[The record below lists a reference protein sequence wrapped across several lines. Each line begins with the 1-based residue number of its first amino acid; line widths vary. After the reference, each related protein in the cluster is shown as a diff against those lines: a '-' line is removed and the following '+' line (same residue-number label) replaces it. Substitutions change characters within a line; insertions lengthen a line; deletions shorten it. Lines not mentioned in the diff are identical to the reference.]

1 MSVPFPGMQAGS
13 AMTGQQL
20 QSYYAA
26 MAQQQAQQAQQ
37 LQLQAQ
43 LTGST
48 AYGGVYGQ
56 AQAQAAMYGQQMYPQ
71 TAYGQHYAQVISSY
85 PSDTICARAELEL
98 LSVPQLEF

>member
-26 MAQQQAQQAQQ
+26 VAQQQQAQLQAQM
-37 LQLQAQ
+37 LQSQ

-48 AYGGVYGQ
+48 AYGGGGVYGQ
-56 AQAQAAMYGQQMYPQ
+56 AQVQPQAAMYGQQYPQ
-71 TAYGQHYAQVISSY
+71 TAYAQHYAQVHSSY
-85 PSDTICARAELEL
+85 PSDII
-98 LSVPQLEF
+98 